1 MLTKNQTLSHLKLS
15 KTPPS
20 RSFKYRLM
28 HNNNAELSLTQWHD
42 LVSYRFLN
50 NTQALQKSKTHE
62 LKPKGY
68 GSLLTPFYDSE
79 ETTELTTLNIGSNTV
94 FEDYHQQQ
102 PPINVVQLNLCPF
115 H

>member
-1 MLTKNQTLSHLKLS
+1 M
-15 KTPPS
+15 
-20 RSFKYRLM
+20 
-28 HNNNAELSLTQWHD
+28 
-42 LVSYRFLN
+42 
-50 NTQALQKSKTHE
+50 ALYLHH
-62 LKPKGY
+62 
-68 GSLLTPFYDSE
+68 FDSE